1 MAPLPPLPEDL
12 KHRLLAAGVK
22 DETTL
27 YAVLEADPQL
37 SDEYHRWLYTHAIQ
51 VVAEAEDRPALEA
64 LAEKLPMVLGQSFFE
79 ALEKAIQTALDRGE
93 YGVAEALQQ
102 RLDALKEIQ
111 ALRAEE
117 QRTPLAQAL
126 MAFVQARHD
135 EGARRA
141 FEQHRRLLDSDEAE
155 ALLKQGFEGSS
166 EEAERHLQSR
176 RALLRRLRR
185 GG

>member
-1 MAPLPPLPEDL
+1 MTPLPPLPEDL

-27 YAVLEADPQL
+27 YAALEADPQL
-37 SDEYHRWLYTHAIQ
+37 SDAYHRWLYTHAIQ

-64 LAEKLPMVLGQSFFE
+64 LAEELPMILGQSFLD
-79 ALEKAIQTALDRGE
+79 ALKKAIQTALDRGE

-102 RLDALKEIQ
+102 RLDVLRELQ

-126 MAFVQARHD
+126 MSFVQARND
-135 EGARRA
+135 AAARRA
-141 FEQHRRLLDSDEAE
+141 FEIHRDLLDSDEAE
-155 ALLKQGFEGSS
+155 ALLAQGFEGSS
-166 EEAERHLQSR
+166 ADAERHLQSR